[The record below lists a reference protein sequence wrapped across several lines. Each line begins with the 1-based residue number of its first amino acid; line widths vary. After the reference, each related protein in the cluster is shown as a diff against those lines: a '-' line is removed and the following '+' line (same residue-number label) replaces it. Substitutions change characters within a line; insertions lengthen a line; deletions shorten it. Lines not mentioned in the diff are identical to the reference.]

1 LSSQKLGNDWWNSCE
16 FLKVENPLPSAVM
29 DGIDRLPR
37 TLTRGGFVEENWDR
51 RLFLFLKET
60 TAILEHFPAA
70 GRVTVRWNA
79 QIAHRERGGSG
90 WNAAAVSIG
99 PNLSITVDQTA
110 TELVAIKDEGRA

>member
-1 LSSQKLGNDWWNSCE
+1 
-16 FLKVENPLPSAVM
+16 
-29 DGIDRLPR
+29 
-37 TLTRGGFVEENWDR
+37 
-51 RLFLFLKET
+51 
-60 TAILEHFPAA
+60 
-70 GRVTVRWNA
+70 VRWNA